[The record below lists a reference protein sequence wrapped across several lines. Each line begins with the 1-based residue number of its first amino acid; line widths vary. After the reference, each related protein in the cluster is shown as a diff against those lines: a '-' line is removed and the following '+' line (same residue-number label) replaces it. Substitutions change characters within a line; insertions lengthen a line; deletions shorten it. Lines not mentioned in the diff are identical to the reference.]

1 MENVQC
7 KLPALPTLDVE
18 QAIHG
23 QRIEFVD
30 KEWFLNDAV
39 MPPGQ
44 EFLVLGI
51 KKVAQRWENG
61 KPAEAIVERPDREL
75 PDIEAL
81 NAAILQSEWET
92 TPDGQLRPPWSLAY
106 AVYLLRL
113 HDAQIF
119 TVINSTD
126 GQRVAAVTL
135 HNSIE
140 WMCALKGTMVWA
152 IVTLRSQLFS
162 KRFKKH
168 RPDFVIAPNGWREL
182 SGNGLVE
189 VKQLT
194 AATIGQKVEEPT
206 LAEEMK
212 DAVRF

>member
-61 KPAEAIVERPDREL
+61 KPDEAIVERPDRKL

-81 NAAILQSEWET
+81 NAAILQSEYSPPHTFLT
-92 TPDGQLRPPWSLAY
+92 TGKSAARSMPTRRRAVSSTPTGTILA
-106 AVYLLRL
+106 
-113 HDAQIF
+113 
-119 TVINSTD
+119 
-126 GQRVAAVTL
+126 
-135 HNSIE
+135 
-140 WMCALKGTMVWA
+140 
-152 IVTLRSQLFS
+152 
-162 KRFKKH
+162 
-168 RPDFVIAPNGWREL
+168 
-182 SGNGLVE
+182 
-189 VKQLT
+189 
-194 AATIGQKVEEPT
+194 
-206 LAEEMK
+206 LA
-212 DAVRF
+212 